1 MIDFSGGTIAG
12 SITRAA
18 GINQGVIAITHGDIA
33 TLRMCNRTRRPA
45 PLSCAQVHLGVSNAL
60 SASETCD
67 NLSGLTAMA
76 GRVVYGAGDI
86 AALDDGASSSTW
98 RIARRREHSQTGP
111 RAFSVG
117 GS

>member
-1 MIDFSGGTIAG
+1 MIDSSGGDIGG

-18 GINQGVIAITHGDIA
+18 GINQGVIAITHRDIGA
-33 TLRMCNRTRRPA
+33 LRMCNRTRRAA

-60 SASETCD
+60 SASETCN
-67 NLSGLTAMA
+67 NLSGLIAMA

-86 AALDDGASSSTW
+86 AGLDDGASSSTW
-98 RIARRREHSQTGP
+98 RIVRRREHSQTVP